1 MQKLIFTYPTIAPST
16 FRTTT
21 TTVAPSSS
29 WRGFSF
35 DIEIAV
41 LVHGQFCESRW
52 LAGGEMALVGV
63 PAAWTTGGSEKS
75 RDMLEERHVLWTG

>member
-1 MQKLIFTYPTIAPST
+1 M
-16 FRTTT
+16 
-21 TTVAPSSS
+21 
-29 WRGFSF
+29 
-35 DIEIAV
+35 